1 MLSVFKIGMFSNFVI
16 SFNTVFPLVVLLCLG
31 AFLRKKGM
39 CDEITQKQG
48 NNIVFKALLPCLI
61 FKNVFYTDFDTDFEP
76 KLVIFSVGIVFVQYL
91 LATCLALAIEKKP
104 KTRGAIIHTVFRT
117 NSLIFGMA
125 ILINMYGSDVLG
137 SASISLAVIIP
148 IVNVLAVYTLEKYR
162 GGKVT
167 TKNVLK
173 GIAKNPIIVATVV
186 ALAFRIVGISEFP
199 EFVDLSISSIAALTT
214 PMALLFLGASVELS
228 KIKQNSRNLV
238 IGVSTRLVFLP
249 AVIVSVAVLLGFRD
263 INLATILTI
272 CGGPTAVTSYTMS
285 VSMDSDSDLTGEMVT
300 FTTVLSCLTLF
311 GWIFALKQLGFL

>member
-1 MLSVFKIGMFSNFVI
+1 MFTNFII

-31 AFLRKKGM
+31 AFLRKRGM

-48 NNIVFKALLPCLI
+48 NNIVFKTLLPCLI
-61 FKNVFYTDFDTDFEP
+61 FKNVFYTDFSTDFEP
-76 KLVIFSVGIVFVQYL
+76 KLVIFSVGVVFVQYII
-91 LATCLALAIEKKP
+91 ATCLAFAIDKRP

-125 ILINMYGSDVLG
+125 ILINMYGSEKLG

-162 GGKVT
+162 GGKVSVSR
-167 TKNVLK
+167 VLK

-186 ALAFRIVGISEFP
+186 ALAFRAVGISDFP
-199 EFVDLSISSIAALTT
+199 EFVDLSISAVAALTT

-228 KIKQNSRNLV
+228 KIKQNSRNLI

-249 AVIVSVAVLLGFRD
+249 AIIVTIAVLFGFRG

-272 CGGPTAVTSYTMS
+272 CGGPTAVTSYTMA
-285 VSMDSDSDLTGEMVT
+285 VAMDSDYDLTGEMVT

-311 GWIFALKQLGFL
+311 GWIFILKQLTFL

>member
-1 MLSVFKIGMFSNFVI
+1 MFTNFII

-31 AFLRKKGM
+31 AFLRKRGM
-39 CDEITQKQG
+39 CDETTQKQG

-61 FKNVFYTDFDTDFEP
+61 FKNVFYTDFSTDFEP
-76 KLVIFSVGIVFVQYL
+76 KLVIFSVGVVFVQYII
-91 LATCLALAIEKKP
+91 ATCLAFAIDKRP

-125 ILINMYGSDVLG
+125 ILINMYGSEKLG

-162 GGKVT
+162 GGKVSVSR
-167 TKNVLK
+167 VLK

-186 ALAFRIVGISEFP
+186 ALAFRAVGISDFP
-199 EFVDLSISSIAALTT
+199 EFVDLSISAVAALTT

-228 KIKQNSRNLV
+228 KIKQNSRNLI

-249 AVIVSVAVLLGFRD
+249 AIIVTIAVLFGFRG

-272 CGGPTAVTSYTMS
+272 CGGPTAVTSYTMA
-285 VSMDSDSDLTGEMVT
+285 VAMDSDYDLTGEMVT

-311 GWIFALKQLGFL
+311 GWIFILKQLTFL